1 MKKTNLKSGISTF
14 QLLIVIILGY
24 FFAWPYIEEN
34 FIYKDSPKYVVQF
47 KNAIEDFSKQKET
60 VKDVYKDALDA
71 QTEAKAVQYVFK
83 NDKTKVFVT
92 KWSDA
97 EREIKTLRE
106 TFDAYQENT
115 ENFLDGLEDNL
126 DKIENDPK
134 LKKRMQAYS
143 NKKAIKM
150 ANNINKIE
158 KNLKLLEN
166 SIQKGNNL
174 IVALKTVS
182 SFNGLAQ
189 DIEEFDSILDG
200 SNKIFTDIDSLIVD
214 GRTALDIELQ
224 E

>member
-1 MKKTNLKSGISTF
+1 MKQTNLKSGISTF

-24 FFAWPYIEEN
+24 FFAWPYVEEN

-71 QTEAKAVQYVFK
+71 QTEAKSVKYVFK

-92 KWSDA
+92 KWGDA
-97 EREIKTLRE
+97 EREIKRLRE

-126 DKIENDPK
+126 EQIENDPK
-134 LKKRMQAYS
+134 LKNRMQEYS

-158 KNLKLLEN
+158 KNIKLLER

-214 GRTALDIELQ
+214 GRTALDIELK